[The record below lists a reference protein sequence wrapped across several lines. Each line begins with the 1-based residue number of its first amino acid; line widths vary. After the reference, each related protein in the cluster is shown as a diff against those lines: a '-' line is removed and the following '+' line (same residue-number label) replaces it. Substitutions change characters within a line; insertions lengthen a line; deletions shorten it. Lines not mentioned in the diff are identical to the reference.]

1 MRIKKENKVLNGIL
15 FVALAMLF
23 AWIFYTCIFS
33 PDPFYEAKQSNGHT
47 YSYNRAMGI
56 ECEK

>member
-23 AWIFYTCIFS
+23 AWIFYTCIFT

-47 YSYNRAMGI
+47 YSYNRAMGN
-56 ECEK
+56 K